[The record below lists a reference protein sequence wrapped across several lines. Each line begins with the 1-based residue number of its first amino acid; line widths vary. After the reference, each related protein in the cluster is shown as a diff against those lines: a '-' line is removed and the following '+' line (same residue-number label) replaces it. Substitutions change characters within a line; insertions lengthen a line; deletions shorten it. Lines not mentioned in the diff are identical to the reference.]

1 MSDENGIVESGT
13 RSLSQGATQV
23 QTADTTLVEKYTTA
37 SVGDLK
43 VGEGTMVSAS
53 QNDDGSVTAR
63 SY

>member
-1 MSDENGIVESGT
+1 
-13 RSLSQGATQV
+13 V

-43 VGEGTMVSAS
+43 VGEQVIVSGS